1 MFRVWGFVFRVRS
14 CSWYCRKELVLKVE
28 GSMYL
33 VIFMAQDWAMRLV
46 AKKSFEFLVFAGW
59 FRVKPLATV
68 RVEILPLPLSV
79 APRRL

>member
-1 MFRVWGFVFRVRS
+1 M
-14 CSWYCRKELVLKVE
+14 LKVE

-33 VIFMAQDWAMRLV
+33 VTFMAQDWAMRLV

-68 RVEILPLPLSV
+68 RVEILPLSV
-79 APRRL
+79 APVGYEPKLGFLRYR